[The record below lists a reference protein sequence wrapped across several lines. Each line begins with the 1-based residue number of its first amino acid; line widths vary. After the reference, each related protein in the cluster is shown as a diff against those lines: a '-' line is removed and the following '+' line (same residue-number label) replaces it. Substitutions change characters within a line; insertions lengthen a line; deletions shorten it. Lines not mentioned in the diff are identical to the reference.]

1 MPLVAGHR
9 RLEGAQGERSH
20 HRWHRENTLD
30 VNTMTSSRPSAVLM
44 RFDEL
49 KVEDARRWRFISELP
64 MVEPTR
70 GTGSP
75 RRWQPRTPAMA
86 AGLTDHVWTTNEW
99 LSYRVPAPFVDRLD
113 QLEHLFPQPEPIY
126 QGN

>member
-1 MPLVAGHR
+1 L
-9 RLEGAQGERSH
+9 L
-20 HRWHRENTLD
+20 
-30 VNTMTSSRPSAVLM
+30 
-44 RFDEL
+44 
-49 KVEDARRWRFISELP
+49 

-86 AGLTDHVWTTNEW
+86 AGLTDHVWTTDEL
-99 LSYRVPAPFVDRLD
+99 LSYRVPAPFVDQLD
-113 QLEHLFPQPEPIY
+113 QLEPLFPQPEPIN

>member
-1 MPLVAGHR
+1 
-9 RLEGAQGERSH
+9 
-20 HRWHRENTLD
+20 
-30 VNTMTSSRPSAVLM
+30 
-44 RFDEL
+44 
-49 KVEDARRWRFISELP
+49 

-86 AGLTDHVWTTNEW
+86 ARVTDHVWTTDEW
-99 LSYRVPAPFVDRLD
+99 LSYRVPATCVDQLD
-113 QLEHLFPQPEPIY
+113 QLEHLFPQPEPVY